1 MCIHKNMSDTK
12 TFLLGA
18 VTGFA
23 ACVVAVKVYNR
34 VMSKTEE

>member
-1 MCIHKNMSDTK
+1 MYIHKNMSDTK

-34 VMSKTEE
+34 VMSKKDE